1 MASSIAPSSSVSNT
15 PSIRNTAII
24 PPNFFAVFSRDYPD
38 STSTLRDGQKRQTK
52 GVARWTCK
60 VCPHIPSWATRS
72 RGNAIKHCVNS
83 HGTNISIVS
92 VAQQPSIT
100 SHFSTLVSTDKLRS
114 LFDRNAYKEAIV
126 GLLCRRRLSFA
137 AVEWSEF
144 RDIALV
150 CNPAI
155 DDLLITSRR
164 TAVRLI
170 AANYSLY
177 SEQLS
182 VCLSKAKSPIHIQS
196 DLWTSPHRHALLAV
210 CGQWV
215 DDDFKLQKAL
225 LGLLECPHDHSGK
238 AQADLI
244 LEVLEK
250 YDIQSNIEWHTGDN
264 ATSNDTTLETLE
276 SRLLEEHN
284 VG

>member
-1 MASSIAPSSSVSNT
+1 MASSIAPSSSISNT
-15 PSIRNTAII
+15 PSTRNNLII
-24 PPNFFAVFSRDYPD
+24 PLNFYTVFSRDYPD
-38 STSTLRDGQKRQTK
+38 STAILRDGRKRATN
-52 GVARWTCK
+52 GVARWSCK
-60 VCPHIPSWATRS
+60 ICPQTPLWATRS
-72 RGNAIKHCVNS
+72 RANAIKHCVKNHTTTS
-83 HGTNISIVS
+83 MVL

-100 SHFSTLVSTDKLRS
+100 SHFLTPVSTDRLRS
-114 LFDRNAYKEAIV
+114 IFNQEAYKEAIV

-144 RDIALV
+144 RDIALA

-170 AANYSLY
+170 AANYNLY

-182 VCLSKAKSPIHIQS
+182 VCLSRAQSPIHIQS

-215 DDDFKLQKAL
+215 DEDFKLQKAL

-238 AQADLI
+238 AQANLI
-244 LEVLEK
+244 LEILEK
-250 YDIQSNIEWHTGDN
+250 YDIQSNIGWHTGDN